1 MTTVK
6 PWMTKALAAL
16 VLVLA
21 YVVHNNWIPPGYM
34 LFGRVNLAG
43 LVTDAIALLG
53 MLGISGPQLSPK
65 LSTMLGNGPAKA
77 ATTPIEPV

>member
-1 MTTVK
+1 MTIK
-6 PWMTKALAAL
+6 PWMTKGLALV

-21 YVVHNNWIPPGYM
+21 YVMHNNWIPPGYM

-53 MLGISGPQLSPK
+53 MLGISGPQLSPTI
-65 LSTMLGNGPAKA
+65 SAWLGNGPAKVVVA
-77 ATTPIEPV
+77 PVEPR